1 MTSFADF
8 PTLIEKVGWAI
19 AVILGLVALL
29 RVLAKAFYAALNA
42 RIDVLEKVA
51 VEREVEVRKLNRQM
65 LDRADEHAKAQ
76 AEMFQKM
83 AEAMAEVSASS
94 RALAR
99 AVTNRP
105 CMSDLQGDTSD
116 VHKAISHGPR

>member
-29 RVLAKAFYAALNA
+29 RVLAKAFYSALNA

-51 VEREVEVRKLNRQM
+51 IEREAEVRKLNRQM

-83 AEAMAEVSASS
+83 AEALAEVSASS

-99 AVTNRP
+99 AVTSRP
-105 CMSDLQGDTSD
+105 CISDLHGDTSD
-116 VHKAISHGPR
+116 IHKAIRHDPR